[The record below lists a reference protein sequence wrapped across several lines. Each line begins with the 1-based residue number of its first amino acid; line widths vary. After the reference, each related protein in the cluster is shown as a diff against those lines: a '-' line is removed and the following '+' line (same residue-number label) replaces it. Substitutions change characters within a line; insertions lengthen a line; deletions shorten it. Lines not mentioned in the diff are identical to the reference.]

1 MSASRAHRQLLCG
14 APERFGATAF
24 ARVLARIRRGTR
36 ERRRRFPEPLVRAA
50 SGPDELE
57 ALLVPRARRR
67 IITRGRRTLRLGN

>member
-1 MSASRAHRQLLCG
+1 MPRRRRLERG
-14 APERFGATAF
+14 APERLGATAF

-36 ERRRRFPEPLVRAA
+36 ERRRRFPEPLVRAPLGA
-50 SGPDELE
+50 YELE